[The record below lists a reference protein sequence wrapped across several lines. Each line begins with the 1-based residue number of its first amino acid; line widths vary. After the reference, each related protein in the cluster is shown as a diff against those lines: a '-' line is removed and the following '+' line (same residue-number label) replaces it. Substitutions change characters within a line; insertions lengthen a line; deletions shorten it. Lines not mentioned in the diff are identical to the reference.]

1 MELKEMRLLKKEQSD
16 GLEEVKEFRT
26 IKIQLRKI

>member
-1 MELKEMRLLKKEQSD
+1 MELKEMRLLKKEEPD